1 MSTKI
6 TDVNAYEFGHA
17 DEQTTLHGLLQIL
30 ADDLGLLLNTY
41 EGDNAEKF
49 ERDLVNARAFLEV
62 LNGKTR
68 IG

>member
-1 MSTKI
+1 MSTKV
-6 TDVNAYEFGHA
+6 TDVNAYEFGHT

-41 EGDNAEKF
+41 EGDDAEKF